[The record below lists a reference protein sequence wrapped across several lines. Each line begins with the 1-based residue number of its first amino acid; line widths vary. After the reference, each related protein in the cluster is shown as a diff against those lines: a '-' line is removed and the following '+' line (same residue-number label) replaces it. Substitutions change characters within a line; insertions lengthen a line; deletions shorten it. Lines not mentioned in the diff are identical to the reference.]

1 MVTIASLWLAII
13 IASVLVFIASAIIW
27 TVLPHHKSDYK
38 PLPDEAAV
46 RRALQPQD
54 LPPGQYNIPNI
65 ASPDALKDPEVA
77 KLFTDG
83 PVGFLT
89 VLPKGIPNMGKN
101 MVQSLVFY
109 LLVSGTIAYL
119 ASRSLAPEAEY
130 WEVFRFVGTFAW
142 AAYGFAIVPDA
153 IWFGRPWRAVGKQ
166 LVDAFLYAT
175 LTAGAFAGF
184 WPG

>member
-1 MVTIASLWLAII
+1 MVTIASLWLAIVL
-13 IASVLVFIASAIIW
+13 ASVLVFVASAIIW

-38 PLPDEAAV
+38 SLPDEAAA

-77 KLFTDG
+77 QLFTDG

-89 VLPKGIPNMGKN
+89 VLPNGIPNMGKN
-101 MVQSLVFY
+101 MVRSLVFY
-109 LLVSGTIAYL
+109 LLVSGTVAYL
-119 ASRSLAPEAEY
+119 ASRSLTPDAVY

-153 IWFGRPWRAVGKQ
+153 IWFGRPWRSVGKQ
-166 LVDAFLYAT
+166 LVDAFVYAT

>member
-13 IASVLVFIASAIIW
+13 LASVLVFVASAIIW

-38 PLPDEAAV
+38 SLPDEAAA

-77 KLFTDG
+77 QLFTDG

-101 MVQSLVFY
+101 MVRSLVFY
-109 LLVSGTIAYL
+109 LLVSGTVAYL
-119 ASRSLAPEAEY
+119 ASLSLKPDADY

-153 IWFGRPWRAVGKQ
+153 IWFGRPWRSVGKQ
-166 LVDAFLYAT
+166 LVDAFVYAT

>member
-1 MVTIASLWLAII
+1 MVTIVSLWLPIVL
-13 IASVLVFIASAIIW
+13 ASVIVFIASAVIW
-27 TVLPHHKSDYK
+27 TVLPHHKSDFK
-38 PLPDEAAV
+38 PLPDESAA
-46 RRALQPQD
+46 RRALRPQTI
-54 LPPGQYNIPNI
+54 PPGQYNIPNI
-65 ASPDALKDPEVA
+65 ASHDALKDPEVV

-89 VLPKGIPNMGKN
+89 VVPNGLPSMGKS
-101 MVQSLVFY
+101 MGQALVFF

-119 ASRSLAPEAEY
+119 ASRSLIPGAEY

-142 AAYGFAIVPDA
+142 AAYGFAIIPDA
-153 IWFGRPWRAVGKQ
+153 IWFGRPWRAIGKQ
-166 LVDAFLYAT
+166 LVDAFVYAS

>member
-1 MVTIASLWLAII
+1 MVTIASLWLAIVL
-13 IASVLVFIASAIIW
+13 ASVLVFIASAIIW
-27 TVLPHHKSDYK
+27 TVMPHHKSDFK
-38 PLPDEAAV
+38 SLPDETAA
-46 RRALQPQD
+46 RKALTPQD
-54 LPPGQYNIPNI
+54 IPPGQYNIPNI
-65 ASPDALKDPEVA
+65 ASHDALKDPEVV

-89 VLPKGIPNMGKN
+89 VVPKGVPSMGKN

-119 ASRSLAPEAEY
+119 ASLSLTPTAEY

-153 IWFGRPWRAVGKQ
+153 IWFGRPWRSVGKH
-166 LVDAFLYAT
+166 LVDAFVYAA
-175 LTAGAFAGF
+175 LTAGAFAWF